1 MMIHEGINIDN
12 EPVEPTRPNGLRRI
26 IGISLFLGLAM
37 SLLITVGYFAA
48 HRRTLQ
54 REISGR
60 IEERDQLQAITDRL
74 SAAESQAESDKRI
87 VLNLLGL
94 CRSVE
99 DIPDLPGG
107 RIVAA
112 RKEAGTICMYVPD
125 GRHTLEIQSEWGPA
139 SRKQKFAS
147 GEIPG
152 AAGVKTWHVPL
163 LPCSGYWLTLRADR
177 SEEPIQWELTSNH
190 SSFERKQ
197 ETLPLEGFQYRGSSY
212 SVDSTVQFPNQV
224 KAFLAKDLE
233 QASRTLEGVRLMSTT
248 FNGSVGDENYAVK
261 TTVRLRSE
269 GPACISASDA
279 LRAFILKSD
288 EYLLPYEGDGKYVI
302 RRAQPGD
309 DVMKQVD

>member
-1 MMIHEGINIDN
+1 MRILSSLILLLLVVSAVVAQEA
-12 EPVEPTRPNGLRRI
+12 PPTPPPADPAPAPAVPKLTRMK
-26 IGISLFLGLAM
+26 LGEFWY
-37 SLLITVGYFAA
+37 G
-48 HRRTLQ
+48 
-54 REISGR
+54 
-60 IEERDQLQAITDRL
+60 
-74 SAAESQAESDKRI
+74 
-87 VLNLLGL
+87 
-94 CRSVE
+94 
-99 DIPDLPGG
+99 
-107 RIVAA
+107 
-112 RKEAGTICMYVPD
+112 MYLPD